1 MIKQALNKLQ
11 SKRSRGA
18 QAEQRARQFLERAGL
33 NFVAANVRG
42 GGGEIDLIMREQTTL
57 VFVEVRLRG
66 NQRFASASESV
77 NAAKQRKLLQ
87 AAQYYLQREKLT
99 DKVPCRFDVVAL
111 QTLDSERQPEWIKN
125 AFGAV

>member
-11 SKRSRGA
+11 AKRSRGA

-33 NFVAANVRG
+33 NFVAANVSG

-77 NAAKQRKLLQ
+77 NATKQRKLLQ

-111 QTLDSERQPEWIKN
+111 QTLDSEQQPEWIKN
-125 AFGAV
+125 AFGAA

>member
-11 SKRSRGA
+11 AKRSRGA

-33 NFVAANVRG
+33 SFVAANISG

-77 NAAKQRKLLQ
+77 THSKQRKLMQ

-111 QTLDSERQPEWIKN
+111 QTLDSEQQPEWIKN
-125 AFGAV
+125 AFGAA

>member
-1 MIKQALNKLQ
+1 MIKQALHKLQ
-11 SKRSRGA
+11 AKRSRGA

-33 NFVAANVRG
+33 SFVAANVSG
-42 GGGEIDLIMREQTTL
+42 GGGEIDLIMREQTIL

-77 NAAKQRKLLQ
+77 THSKQRKLMQ

-111 QTLDSERQPEWIKN
+111 QTLDSEQQPEWIKN
-125 AFGAV
+125 AFGAA

>member
-1 MIKQALNKLQ
+1 MIKQALHKLQ
-11 SKRSRGA
+11 AKRSRGA

-33 NFVAANVRG
+33 SFVAANISG
-42 GGGEIDLIMREQTTL
+42 GGGEIDLIMREQTIL

-77 NAAKQRKLLQ
+77 THSKQRKLMQ

-111 QTLDSERQPEWIKN
+111 QTLDSEQQPEWIKN
-125 AFGAV
+125 AFGAA